1 MSEHIRT
8 PEQEPAGEDDARRQL
23 WIRAGVA
30 GGLISLLLGGLA
42 LFDHLSRPPQPEEVA
57 LPTKPI
63 APAQITPDA
72 GRDAPPDVVRAGG
85 EGAVPG
91 DVPPALAPEGS
102 APPSLPDAEAGR
114 PDDKSDRLVE
124 GTRPEGASPPGAR
137 PPARP
142 AAAAVHGDTSSRSA
156 VREVMPAKPAAAV
169 PPAPT
174 APVAAVPASAAP
186 RPSAPAA
193 VVAPVVPPQGRPAL
207 ATPVPPS
214 VPQVAAV
221 TAPAAM
227 RKPASP
233 PQPQQ
238 TPQSGVAEA
247 GRGYVLQFGFFSS
260 VASAEEMKARLA
272 QAGVPS
278 QIETRLIVGPFADR
292 KDALAAQAR
301 LREKGVDVG
310 VLLPLGR

>member
-8 PEQEPAGEDDARRQL
+8 PEQVPAGDDDARRQL

-102 APPSLPDAEAGR
+102 AQPSLPDAEAGR
-114 PDDKSDRLVE
+114 PDDTSDRLAE
-124 GTRPEGASPPGAR
+124 GTRPEGAGAAGAR

-142 AAAAVHGDTSSRSA
+142 VNAAATAVHGDAPRAA
-156 VREVMPAKPAAAV
+156 VREVMPAKPSAMV
-169 PPAPT
+169 PPT
-174 APVAAVPASAAP
+174 
-186 RPSAPAA
+186 PAA
-193 VVAPVVPPQGRPAL
+193 VVAPVVPPPGRPTL
-207 ATPVPPS
+207 ATPVAPS

-221 TAPAAM
+221 VAPAAM
-227 RKPASP
+227 QKPA
-233 PQPQQ
+233 PQPQSQ
-238 TPQSGVAEA
+238 QPQSPPSPQPVAAEA

-292 KDALAAQAR
+292 KDALAAQTR

>member
-8 PEQEPAGEDDARRQL
+8 PEQEPAGDDDARRQL

-91 DVPPALAPEGS
+91 DESPALAAEGS

-114 PDDKSDRLVE
+114 PDDTSDRLAE
-124 GTRPEGASPPGAR
+124 GTRPEGAGAAGAR

-142 AAAAVHGDTSSRSA
+142 VNAAATAVHGDAPRAA
-156 VREVMPAKPAAAV
+156 VREVMPAKPSAMV
-169 PPAPT
+169 PPT
-174 APVAAVPASAAP
+174 
-186 RPSAPAA
+186 PAA
-193 VVAPVVPPQGRPAL
+193 VVAPVVPPPGRPTL
-207 ATPVPPS
+207 ATPVAPS

-221 TAPAAM
+221 VAPAAM
-227 RKPASP
+227 QKPA
-233 PQPQQ
+233 PQPQSQ
-238 TPQSGVAEA
+238 QPQSPPSPQPVAAEA

-292 KDALAAQAR
+292 KDALAAQTR